1 MGNVCDCDL
10 VVYRHGKSHSH
21 AFHEVWRKERSAVN
35 SPFDIDLIS
44 TDSHNYF
51 KMAGCST
58 HFPFLHYHIFALQ
71 KKDSMN
77 FSVQVKVMPLK
88 ELLDPQ
94 GKAVMGGLQ
103 NLGIKTVQ
111 DVRIGKTI
119 QLQVDATSSDEA
131 KKIAEEA
138 SKKLLAN
145 PVMEYFEI
153 SIV

>member
-1 MGNVCDCDL
+1 
-10 VVYRHGKSHSH
+10 
-21 AFHEVWRKERSAVN
+21 
-35 SPFDIDLIS
+35 
-44 TDSHNYF
+44 
-51 KMAGCST
+51 
-58 HFPFLHYHIFALQ
+58 
-71 KKDSMN
+71 MN

-119 QLQVDATSSDEA
+119 QLQVEATSSDEA

-138 SKKLLAN
+138 SRKLLAN
-145 PVMEYFEI
+145 PVMEYYEI
-153 SIV
+153 TIN

>member
-1 MGNVCDCDL
+1 
-10 VVYRHGKSHSH
+10 
-21 AFHEVWRKERSAVN
+21 
-35 SPFDIDLIS
+35 
-44 TDSHNYF
+44 
-51 KMAGCST
+51 
-58 HFPFLHYHIFALQ
+58 
-71 KKDSMN
+71 MN

-119 QLQVDATSSDEA
+119 QLQVDAASPEEA
-131 KKIAEEA
+131 KKIAEDA
-138 SKKLLAN
+138 SNKLLAN

-153 SIV
+153 TIQ